1 MIEVEDGKANTV
13 ERGTLPHEAAK
24 GHFVYTDTLV
34 IAGRIIISCRVHPS
48 K

>member
-34 IAGRIIISCRVHPS
+34 IAGGIIISCRVHPS